1 MENKFVDESIYRD
14 THYKMVFIEEV
25 IELPD
30 KDILIGFR
38 EIFDIVEDEDGREY
52 ETSDSIVYLKLSE
65 IRLECCKC
73 DQISDGE

>member
-1 MENKFVDESIYRD
+1 MENKFSDESLYVD
-14 THYKMVFIEEV
+14 NEYKKVFIEEV

-38 EIFDIVEDEDGREY
+38 EILDIAEDEDGREY

-73 DQISDGE
+73 DQILNGE